1 MIMKLRQF
9 VVENYRVSLHYKAGI
24 TKVAL
29 ESVDNHFTVHCYC
42 TQVEDMRE
50 AFILY
55 QAYSR
60 FVESHYVY
68 VLLNFA
74 IHEHYGV
81 EIVGCYLD
89 ELISEIQTVVQQ
101 MKEVQADEKH

>member
-24 TKVAL
+24 AKVAL
-29 ESVDNHFTVHCYC
+29 ESTDNHFAVHCYC

-60 FVESHYVY
+60 FIESHY

-74 IHEHYGV
+74 IYEHYGA

-89 ELISEIQTVVQQ
+89 ELTSEIQTVVQQ

>member
-1 MIMKLRQF
+1 
-9 VVENYRVSLHYKAGI
+9 
-24 TKVAL
+24 
-29 ESVDNHFTVHCYC
+29 
-42 TQVEDMRE
+42 MRE

-60 FVESHYVY
+60 FIESHYVY

-74 IHEHYGV
+74 IHEHYGA
-81 EIVGCYLD
+81 EIVGCYLN
-89 ELISEIQTVVQQ
+89 ELISEIQTVVQR

>member
-1 MIMKLRQF
+1 MKLRQF

-24 TKVAL
+24 AKVAL
-29 ESVDNHFTVHCYC
+29 ESVYNHFTVHCYC
-42 TQVEDMRE
+42 KQVEDMHE

-60 FVESHYVY
+60 FIESHYVY

-74 IHEHYGV
+74 IREHYAA

-89 ELISEIQTVVQQ
+89 ELTSEIQTVVQQ
-101 MKEVQADEKH
+101 MKEVQADEEH